1 MLRTKELDK
10 IMDDYEKIKDAE
22 YQSHLEMYKLKDG
35 SLITQIEYRRI
46 KAELDLRFER
56 EKRKQ
61 ERGVRYVD

>member
-10 IMDDYEKIKDAE
+10 IMDDYERIKDAE
-22 YQSHLEMYKLKDG
+22 YQSGLEMYKLKDG